1 MARGRSCK
9 RSSAV
14 NGARARVA
22 RIHIHEGVADDW
34 RMSLRFDAT
43 AFRTA
48 FPTPGRP
55 YLRQGHPC
63 CPPFERRNSR
73 PAPAFTQRVQ
83 HLRDESS
90 PCRSSRWM
98 RRACCRRGCQN
109 VGVDFA
115 HLSLWG
121 RGRCLLCMPP
131 GHIDARRRL
140 PRLPVQVECLNMMYH
155 REWRSIRNLFAPFL
169 AYDARTGT

>member
-14 NGARARVA
+14 NWARARVA
-22 RIHIHEGVADDW
+22 RIRIHGGVADVW
-34 RMSLRFDAT
+34 RMSLRIDAT

-48 FPTPGRP
+48 FPTPGHP
-55 YLRQGHPC
+55 YLRQGRTC
-63 CPPFERRNSR
+63 FLPFERRNSR
-73 PAPAFTQRVQ
+73 PAPAFTQRLL
-83 HLRDESS
+83 HFPDESS

-98 RRACCRRGCQN
+98 RRACCRRVCQN

-140 PRLPVQVECLNMMYH
+140 LPLPVQVECLNMMHH
-155 REWRSIRNLFAPFL
+155 RQWRSTRNLFAPFL
-169 AYDARTGT
+169 AYGARTGT